1 MTFIKYLR
9 GVLMNHT
16 KNTVATTSQHI
27 NSSQKNDFFW
37 EMSAQAALRVEILT
51 TPGGTEKDNRSKTS

>member
-1 MTFIKYLR
+1 
-9 GVLMNHT
+9 MNHT